1 MRISRHSEN
10 GRRQVL
16 AFMLPGDLFG
26 PPNSGLY
33 VNSAETRSLAIL
45 YRVPWQQ
52 LRAMMLRELQ
62 LQLNLLI
69 WKAFDLSLVI

>member
-1 MRISRHSEN
+1 
-10 GRRQVL
+10 
-16 AFMLPGDLFG
+16 MLPGDLFG
-26 PPNSGLY
+26 LPNSGLY
-33 VNSAETRSLAIL
+33 VNSAETRCLAIP